1 MVTRKNASRPQ
12 TALGSTGSNIAA
24 NSGTRSSAKE
34 VEPGEPPAPTRG
46 SRSRE
51 RTRRKLIESAHRA
64 IASKGFDSTT
74 IEDITNGADVGFGTF
89 YNHFTSKE
97 DITSALFHDRA
108 EEIRRIVDEI
118 NSRETDKAIAI
129 TYIQKV
135 FLTRAL
141 HDPVWG
147 WFIVRTQGT
156 HQYMKEFYYARA
168 VQDIKA
174 GVKQGR
180 FTVNAAEAAAR
191 ITLSALVGSMRSL
204 LEGDAPK
211 LMAEQ
216 TVECLMRM
224 FGVAEQ
230 EARKISRLPLPDYV
244 LSLWEERSQ

>member
-1 MVTRKNASRPQ
+1 MVTRKNVSPTQAAIGASGTNKKSRPA
-12 TALGSTGSNIAA
+12 TASGS
-24 NSGTRSSAKE
+24 
-34 VEPGEPPAPTRG
+34 EPGSGARAPATRG

-51 RTRRKLIESAHRA
+51 RTQRKLIESAHKV
-64 IASKGFDSTT
+64 IAAKGFDATT
-74 IEDITNGADVGFGTF
+74 IEDITSGADVGFGTF

-108 EEIRRIVDEI
+108 EEIGRIVDEI
-118 NSRETDKAIAI
+118 NSRETDKATSTA
-129 TYIQKV
+129 YIQKV

-168 VQDIKA
+168 VEDIQA
-174 GVKQGR
+174 GFEQGR
-180 FTVNAAEAAAR
+180 FTVSATATAAR
-191 ITLSALVGSMRSL
+191 ITLSALVGAMRTL
-204 LEGDAPK
+204 LEGDAPEQ
-211 LMAEQ
+211 MAEQ

-224 FGVAEQ
+224 FGLGEEESKTLA
-230 EARKISRLPLPDYV
+230 RLPLPDYV